1 MAGIISPDGKA
12 LSSETFKVGEFEF
25 DLASA
30 QNNPMMAIMTLIALD
45 PTEKQKEFLNGIGLI
60 IKDSNGKQIF
70 PLEEETKETE

>member
-1 MAGIISPDGKA
+1 MSLVSADGKA
-12 LSSETFKVGEFEF
+12 ISSETFKAGGFSF
-25 DLASA
+25 DLESA

-70 PLEEETKETE
+70 PLEEETKE